1 MTPKVAPNAR
11 ATQYTKDRNLIQVF
25 ERCNG
30 SIFDGI
36 GNDYGAI
43 DLHKKDS
50 QIRIVTE
57 GGEVLDRRIATTRD
71 RLMAR
76 RPHVVLSSN
85 LGAPIVPS
93 YTFGPHRR
101 WNGILA

>member
-1 MTPKVAPNAR
+1 M
-11 ATQYTKDRNLIQVF
+11 
-25 ERCNG
+25 
-30 SIFDGI
+30 
-36 GNDYGAI
+36 DYGAI

-76 RPHVVLSSN
+76 RPSSCSVVEPRRADSALLHVWAPPQMERNPRVNLVAERLISARLSTRF
-85 LGAPIVPS
+85 ARK
-93 YTFGPHRR
+93 RR
-101 WNGILA
+101 RDHGD